1 MYQKRF
7 FLPSFHRLRSLIFE
21 SLRDLFPFALLY
33 AWIQIF
39 QQLFFFENAFFQ
51 ETTGF
56 LKGNQIVVALS
67 MGLGTLSDILLSF
80 LMGYFV
86 ATFIRRS
93 LEDSTIDWQL
103 PSLIGFLT
111 TWLLFTTDSTS
122 GRIYYNNQPFWLLLV
137 LFGLV
142 IVFVIKHMRS
152 RFAYVNSFLGILLL
166 YGAYNFNPAAQRIT
180 YLNLDFLLQ
189 TVFESLL
196 GNGPGQLLSVL
207 LWSVLTTITLV
218 FGFTPPYM
226 LQTPDIG
233 VTVASENITAALD
246 NTVSTI
252 PHLFTIY
259 TLQDSFALFGG
270 IGMLLALLIS
280 VLGRSRKLNN
290 KRYYHIALLSA
301 IPLLFDQQLPFF
313 LGLPILF
320 QPILLIPMIV
330 STVLTELLGALA
342 LSLHLLNPAVYAT
355 PVGTPSILFGFLAS
369 NGDWRYLVFTLALLV
384 MSIFIYRPFV
394 TLAFRKEEKQ
404 DEMV

>member
-39 QQLFFFENAFFQ
+39 QQLFCFENAFFQ

-166 YGAYNFNPAAQRIT
+166 YGAYSFNQAAQRIP

-189 TVFESLL
+189 TVL
-196 GNGPGQLLSVL
+196 
-207 LWSVLTTITLV
+207 
-218 FGFTPPYM
+218 
-226 LQTPDIG
+226 
-233 VTVASENITAALD
+233 
-246 NTVSTI
+246 
-252 PHLFTIY
+252 
-259 TLQDSFALFGG
+259 
-270 IGMLLALLIS
+270 
-280 VLGRSRKLNN
+280 K
-290 KRYYHIALLSA
+290 
-301 IPLLFDQQLPFF
+301 
-313 LGLPILF
+313 
-320 QPILLIPMIV
+320 
-330 STVLTELLGALA
+330 
-342 LSLHLLNPAVYAT
+342 
-355 PVGTPSILFGFLAS
+355 
-369 NGDWRYLVFTLALLV
+369 
-384 MSIFIYRPFV
+384 
-394 TLAFRKEEKQ
+394 AF
-404 DEMV
+404 